1 MESHDERIGRLVQ
14 RNAANKALIAGLRD
28 SIKCISDQLN
38 ILTEQLNDIPES
50 LDVDPTAIIRFAHV
64 PGEVRV
70 NILNDLREKIAA
82 LKKALKDREHMESCL
97 KEAGLG
103 DLISSSDY

>member
-1 MESHDERIGRLVQ
+1 MESHDERIGRLIQ
-14 RNAANKALIAGLRD
+14 RYAANKAQVAGLRD
-28 SIKCISDQLN
+28 SVKCISDQLN
-38 ILTEQLNDIPES
+38 TLTEQLNDIPES
-50 LDVDPTAIIRFAHV
+50 LDVGPTAIMRFAHV

-70 NILNDLREKIAA
+70 DILDDLREKIAA

-103 DLISSSDY
+103 DFIS